1 MRYRNDGRA
10 NLRMRCVLL
19 LLALLVAAADAGSSK
34 ADKYKRLP
42 KATPAPDTGS
52 QHGDH
57 EEHPMFADNVYEL
70 ESRARAGALM
80 HAHHASVFGLFR
92 ERHGAAARAFAE
104 AAAALSGGDVL
115 FAAGPVNDVELRH
128 TLNTKPL
135 DPRVRLKKS
144 DERDRVRI
152 HRGGDH
158 AAPIFASLV
167 TDAQALQSKDELVG
181 LIIDALGWTKMS
193 QDEVDQHEQV
203 HGEL

>member
-92 ERHGAAARAFAE
+92 ERHGAAAR
-104 AAAALSGGDVL
+104 
-115 FAAGPVNDVELRH
+115 
-128 TLNTKPL
+128 
-135 DPRVRLKKS
+135 VRDASVGIYAKFRRPYPS
-144 DERDRVRI
+144 AQQEGC
-152 HRGGDH
+152 HRN
-158 AAPIFASLV
+158 S
-167 TDAQALQSKDELVG
+167 S
-181 LIIDALGWTKMS
+181 TKMGRA
-193 QDEVDQHEQV
+193 V
-203 HGEL
+203 